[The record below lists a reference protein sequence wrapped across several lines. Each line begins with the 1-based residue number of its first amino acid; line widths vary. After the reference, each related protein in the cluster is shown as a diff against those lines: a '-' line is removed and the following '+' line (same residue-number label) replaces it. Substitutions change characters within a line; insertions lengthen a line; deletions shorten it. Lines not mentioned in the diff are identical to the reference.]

1 MNLKQTPARRLT
13 IECRSPSGPHRMVVH
28 EWGSA
33 ENDQVVVCVH
43 GLTRVGHDFQRL
55 AERLSETHRVL
66 APDVVGRGASDWLSD
81 PQHYLV
87 TQYADDMQSMAE
99 QLALPPM
106 HWVGTSM
113 GGLIAMILAGA
124 PDRADRYPAVRLR
137 SLVLNDVGAVVS
149 GEALGRI
156 GRYLG
161 ADPYFETFEEAEALV
176 RKIFAG
182 FGPHTDAEWRH
193 LAETVLHPD
202 GDGYRFHYDPSLSE
216 PFRQAFAMAE
226 GEPPPDMD
234 VWPLYDAIEV
244 PTLLVRGG
252 DSDLL
257 TPEVAQAM
265 THRGPKARLL
275 TLQGVGHAPSLI
287 RAEEV
292 EAIVQWIFERSSDV

>member
-1 MNLKQTPARRLT
+1 
-13 IECRSPSGPHRMVVH
+13 
-28 EWGSA
+28 
-33 ENDQVVVCVH
+33 VVCVH

-66 APDVVGRGASDWLSD
+66 APDVVGRGVSDWLSD

-137 SLVLNDVGAVVS
+137 SIVLNDVGAVVS

-193 LAETVLHPD
+193 LAEIVLHPD
-202 GDGYRFHYDPSLSE
+202 GDGYRFHYDRSLSE

-234 VWPLYDAIEV
+234 VWPLYDAIKV
-244 PTLLVRGG
+244 PTLLVRGA

-275 TLQGVGHAPSLI
+275 TLEGVGHAPSLI

-292 EAIVQWIFERSSDV
+292 GAIVQWIFERSSDV